1 MNCLSVLFRHGKYI
15 KANVRLGS
23 SLKVY
28 RTQTNLIQIGKTSY
42 DWNEL
47 KWIPDK
53 KTGPT
58 MPTLI
63 SLYKNEE
70 WRRIPNIPSIS
81 SMGALLMALLIL
93 HPEHHVRNLFRPH
106 LGINF
111 TVVAAAPTVTATCFE
126 VCNWRHT
133 PLPSTSPPSLVDS
146 CIDFFYSCIIIPFR
160 FFSFSRMERPTENN
174 CLWLIFGSLL
184 FRLIFQRYFCDLF
197 LYCRRSAPSPGHPST
212 RSALIIGVGT
222 LGGGTADE
230 DEERRAKERR

>member
-160 FFSFSRMERPTENN
+160 FFFRFQEWKGRRK
-174 CLWLIFGSLL
+174 IIAFGSSSVP
-184 FRLIFQRYFCDLF
+184 FC
-197 LYCRRSAPSPGHPST
+197 S
-212 RSALIIGVGT
+212 V
-222 LGGGTADE
+222 
-230 DEERRAKERR
+230 